1 MWNQRIFS
9 RGILNDD
16 FARGEGMKKKI
27 LYVFIIVV
35 FIFGVYFIDNQNDV
49 VVDDEYWK
57 SIHYFANGWPK
68 NMWDSEFE
76 TVDGDFKRIK
86 ADGFNS
92 VVILVPW
99 REFQPLGE
107 EEYNA
112 TALEKLDWLF
122 KKAEENDLGIILR
135 LGYFW
140 DYYNDENDELYD
152 RYEGVLANN
161 GYKGHWLDYSKTI
174 HDIAKQNENYLGA
187 FICWEDFWGVVHKA
201 QNYAGKSEESC
212 LYADFL
218 GYDEYILNEY
228 PSGELTKYIDDIM
241 LEDRICIPDLQ
252 SPAFETFYS
261 FIDYKLN
268 ILLNE
273 TQEVFD
279 GLSMEVRVDDDLVK
293 NEDGDNTWYSHKA
306 TYNCGAAD
314 YTTIV
319 YGIPMGFENKGEK
332 LTVSAAVSMMDVI
345 LKKVY
350 ENNNNK
356 KLFVDQFLFYDNTQG
371 FEHNA
376 QIQSNQVNQYLHN
389 CSEILLKYTK
399 GYGIW
404 TYKDYYFDAIS
415 NGEFAKELTNWDA
428 SAGVVVENIS
438 GSNQCVL
445 RNGGSIRQWIGGKSE
460 TNAEK
465 TTCSFDVKLLGGK
478 SEITVSLNGVT
489 QSFLAENTNH
499 YILEFE
505 TNLDGVFEITSE
517 NDVCVD
523 NIKVYNFC
531 QNGMLYDPYWNEQ
544 QHIDN
549 IRDLNKMLN

>member
-1 MWNQRIFS
+1 
-9 RGILNDD
+9 
-16 FARGEGMKKKI
+16 MKKKI
-27 LYVFIIVV
+27 LYVFIMVV
-35 FIFGVYFIDNQNDV
+35 FIFGFYFIDNQNDV

-57 SIHYFANGWPK
+57 SIHYFANGWPV

-76 TVDGDFKRIK
+76 TVDRDFKRIK
-86 ADGFNS
+86 DDGFNS

-122 KKAEENDLGIILR
+122 KKAAENDLGIILR

-140 DYYNDENDELYD
+140 DCYNDENDELYN

-174 HDIAKQNENYLGA
+174 YDIAKQNENYLGA

-228 PSGELTKYIDDIM
+228 SSDELAKYIDDIM
-241 LEDRICIPDLQ
+241 LEDRICIPDVQ
-252 SPAFETFYS
+252 SPAFKTFYS
-261 FIDYKLN
+261 FIDCKLN
-268 ILLNE
+268 MLLNE
-273 TQEVFD
+273 TQEVFH

-293 NEDGDNTWYSHKA
+293 NEDGDDIWYSHKS
-306 TYNCGAAD
+306 TYGCGDAD

-332 LTVSAAVSMMDVI
+332 VTMSAALSMMDVI

-371 FEHNA
+371 FEQNA
-376 QIQSNQVNQYLHN
+376 QIQSNQVDQYLHN
-389 CSEILLKYTK
+389 CSEIMLKYTK

-404 TYKDYYFDAIS
+404 TYKDYYFDTIS
-415 NGEFAKELTNWDA
+415 NGEFAKGLTNWDT
-428 SAGVVVENIS
+428 SDGVAVENIS

-445 RNGGSIRQWIGGKSE
+445 RNGDSIRQWIGGKSR
-460 TNAEK
+460 TSAEK
-465 TTCSFDVKLLGGK
+465 VTCSFDVRLLGGT

-499 YILEFE
+499 YTLEFD
-505 TNLDGVFEITSE
+505 TNLDGTFEIKSE
-517 NDVCVD
+517 NDVCID

-544 QHIDN
+544 QHIDD
-549 IRDLNKMLN
+549 IRDLNEMLN